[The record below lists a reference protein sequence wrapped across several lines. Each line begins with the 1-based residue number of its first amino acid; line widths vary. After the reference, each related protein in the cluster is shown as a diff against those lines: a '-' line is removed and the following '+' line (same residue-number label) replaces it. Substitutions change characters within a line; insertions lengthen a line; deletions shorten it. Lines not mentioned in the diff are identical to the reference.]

1 MRYRSDPS
9 HLRGSIVPL
18 MTPFTADGAVDHES
32 LANLIEWQLANGT
45 HGVSIGG
52 STGEPGAQS
61 VDERAAAIETVT
73 SAVADRVPVV
83 VGTGTAQLHETIEL
97 TARAVEAG
105 IDASL
110 IITPYYA
117 RPTQEALYVWYK
129 TVAAEFPELPIIAY
143 NVPSRT
149 AVDIAPRPS
158 RASTATSRTS

>member
-1 MRYRSDPS
+1 MRFRSTP
-9 HLRGSIVPL
+9 HEIRASIVPL
-18 MTPFTADGAVDHES
+18 MTPFTPDGAVAHES

-52 STGEPGAQS
+52 STGEPGGPS
-61 VDERAAAIETVT
+61 GGERAPAIETVT

-110 IITPYYA
+110 IITPY
-117 RPTQEALYVWYK
+117 
-129 TVAAEFPELPIIAY
+129 
-143 NVPSRT
+143 
-149 AVDIAPRPS
+149 
-158 RASTATSRTS
+158 